1 MLFNGLVFYL
11 LDNNESFKLSGNIT
25 IPIFFYQIDII
36 KQFIINLHFS
46 NAIENAILKRVT
58 DFWLGFFT
66 N

>member
-11 LDNNESFKLSGNIT
+11 LDNNESFKLSENIT